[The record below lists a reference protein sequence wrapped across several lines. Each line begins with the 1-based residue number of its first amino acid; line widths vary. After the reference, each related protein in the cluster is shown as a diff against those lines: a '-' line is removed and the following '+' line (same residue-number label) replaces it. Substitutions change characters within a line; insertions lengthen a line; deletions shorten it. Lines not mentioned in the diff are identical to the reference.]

1 MFSINHRKI
10 SAFICFFIF
19 FTKMVI
25 SATPIF
31 STDVDKNHILQVV
44 LQLEI
49 ENNAKGK
56 AQGEDLQDSG
66 TKYFGNSTEIDLF
79 TCPEITFDTYPFFY
93 WNERDI
99 RSFHPSVPTPPPN
112 CTSAIA

>member
-56 AQGEDLQDSG
+56 AQQGEDLQDSG
-66 TKYFGNSTEIDLF
+66 TKYFGSSTEINLYAY
-79 TCPEITFDTYPFFY
+79 PEVICDSNPFFDR
-93 WNERDI
+93 NERDI

-112 CTSAIA
+112 C